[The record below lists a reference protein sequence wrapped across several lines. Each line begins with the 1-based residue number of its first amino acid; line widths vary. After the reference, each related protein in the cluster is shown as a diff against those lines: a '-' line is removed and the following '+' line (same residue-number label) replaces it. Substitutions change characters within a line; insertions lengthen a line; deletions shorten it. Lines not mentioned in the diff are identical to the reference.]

1 MRAAYKNLIE
11 MVKKGVPDKD
21 IMKELGV
28 KTKTSLKRMYYDA
41 LVEAGKIRDIVTERE
56 AKKARAT
63 RRTVSVTKRGTITV
77 SNRLL
82 IDNLGFKEGDTF
94 TVSKRKDSI
103 ILRKKEGWPG
113 LSDSPY
119 PSKLCSSCW
128 MIRVL

>member
-1 MRAAYKNLIE
+1 MRTEYEKLIE
-11 MVKKGVPDKD
+11 LVKKGVPDKE

-56 AKKARAT
+56 AKKASAT
-63 RRTVSVTKRGTITV
+63 SRTLSITKKGTITL

-82 IDNLGFKEGDTF
+82 IDNFGFKERDKF

-103 ILRKKEGWPG
+103 ILRKKEG
-113 LSDSPY
+113 
-119 PSKLCSSCW
+119 
-128 MIRVL
+128 